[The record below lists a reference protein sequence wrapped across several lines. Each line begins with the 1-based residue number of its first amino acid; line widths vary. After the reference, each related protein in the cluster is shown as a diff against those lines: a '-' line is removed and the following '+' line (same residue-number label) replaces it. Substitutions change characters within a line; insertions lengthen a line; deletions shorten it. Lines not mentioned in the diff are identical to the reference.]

1 MSVFPTR
8 SYIDSVG
15 LGLLNMSPLPKE
27 LKVSELHSAR
37 LVLLK
42 TETGI
47 EEVDVFTG
55 KEVLTQ
61 QPGALGT
68 LVFVVRRPG

>member
-1 MSVFPTR
+1 MST
-8 SYIDSVG
+8 
-15 LGLLNMSPLPKE
+15 LPKDLE
-27 LKVSELHSAR
+27 VSELHSAR

-42 TETGI
+42 TIDAGV

-61 QPGALGT
+61 KPGALGS
-68 LVFVVRRPG
+68 LVLVVRRPG

>member
-1 MSVFPTR
+1 M
-8 SYIDSVG
+8 
-15 LGLLNMSPLPKE
+15 MLPKE
-27 LKVSELHSAR
+27 MKVSDLHGAR

-42 TETGI
+42 TTDTGV

-55 KEVLTQ
+55 KEALTQ
-61 QPGALGT
+61 NPGALGT